1 VLGWA
6 LLPAAVA
13 VALGLLLSGFGVW
26 GVARLSAAV
35 FPGGGFSVFGRAA
48 LDVIFG
54 GGAVFAAVV
63 VAIAIAQP
71 LTRVALDRITAPLEQ
86 QAPPLRPPSGLVASL
101 GVALSALGVTL
112 PTVGA
117 LELVTLV
124 APEGAIVT
132 EPLAFAVSAL
142 GLAWELLD
150 HPFSR
155 RGLGFGDRLRWI
167 KESFFAVLGF
177 AIAAQ
182 VFLLIP
188 GVDLFL
194 LPVGIAGATR
204 LVTSPRAALPRRP
217 A

>member
-1 VLGWA
+1 
-6 LLPAAVA
+6 VA
-13 VALGLLLSGFGVW
+13 VGLGVLLSGLGVW
-26 GVARLSAAV
+26 GVARLVATLV
-35 FPGGGFSVFGRAA
+35 PGEGASFLGRAA
-48 LDVIFG
+48 LDVVFG
-54 GGAVFAAVV
+54 AGTVFAAVV
-63 VAIAIAQP
+63 LAIAVAQP
-71 LTRVALDRITAPLEQ
+71 LTRVALDRIARPLEDLGDAH
-86 QAPPLRPPSGLVASL
+86 APSLRAPSGLVASV
-101 GVALSALGVTL
+101 GVALSTLGVTL
-112 PTVGA
+112 PTVGV

-124 APEGAIVT
+124 APEGAVVT

-155 RGLGFGDRLRWI
+155 RGLGFGERLRWI

-217 A
+217 ASTPGG